1 MVQGGD
7 PTGTGNV
14 RSAALSC
21 PVWSTHQPFL
31 MLLPLRTCACSLVL
45 TAHTIGVMKSAVC

>member
-14 RSAALSC
+14 RVLSG
-21 PVWSTHQPFL
+21 QPFL

-45 TAHTIGVMKSAVC
+45 TAHTIDVMKSAVC